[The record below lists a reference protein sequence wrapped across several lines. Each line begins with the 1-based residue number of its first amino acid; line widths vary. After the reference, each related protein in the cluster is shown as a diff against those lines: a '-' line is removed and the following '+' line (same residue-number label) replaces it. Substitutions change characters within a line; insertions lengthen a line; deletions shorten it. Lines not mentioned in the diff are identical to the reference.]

1 MEKKHNLFVR
11 ILIGIY
17 KVIAKIFKGI
27 YYFFYSIR
35 YFFYIP
41 GITIASGILGFF
53 VVALLDTLVKVIL
66 PVNFDTGFIE
76 TFFIATVFVALQVY
90 IFRRKM
96 NESLL
101 YNWKKSLILTYIPI
115 IFAIAACYFLNL
127 EDFSKEGFKALFSYD
142 LYPPEAFDEIYV
154 VLLPFF
160 APHLWLGCLTGEF
173 WISSMICTFI
183 NISVAWGIC
192 LVIGIKRDRFT
203 NENLAKMDEERA
215 KAKENEVYN
224 GLY

>member
-1 MEKKHNLFVR
+1 MEKKRNIIIR

-17 KVIAKIFKGI
+17 NVIAKIFKGI

-35 YFFYIP
+35 YLFYIP
-41 GITIASGILGFF
+41 GLTIASGIIGFF
-53 VVALLDTLVKVIL
+53 IVALLDTLIKIIL
-66 PVNFDTGFIE
+66 PVSLDTGFIE
-76 TFFIATVFVALQVY
+76 TFFIAIVFVALQVY

-96 NESLL
+96 NESLM

-127 EDFSKEGFKALFSYD
+127 EDFSKEGLKALFSYD

-154 VLLPFF
+154 LLLPFF

-192 LVIGIKRDRFT
+192 LVIGISRDKFA
-203 NENLAKMDEERA
+203 NENLARMDKEKEELEE
-215 KAKENEVYN
+215 KNE
-224 GLY
+224 LY

>member
-1 MEKKHNLFVR
+1 MEKKHSLFIR

-53 VVALLDTLVKVIL
+53 VVALLDTLVKIIL
-66 PVNFDTGFIE
+66 PVKFDTGFIE

-101 YNWKKSLILTYIPI
+101 YNWKKSLVLTYIPI
-115 IFAIAACYFLNL
+115 IIAIAACYFLNL

-192 LVIGIKRDRFT
+192 LVIGIKRDKFT
-203 NENLAKMDEERA
+203 NENLAKMDLERA
-215 KAKENEVYN
+215 KAKENEDYN

>member
-1 MEKKHNLFVR
+1 MEKKHNLFIR

-17 KVIAKIFKGI
+17 KVIAKICKGI

-41 GITIASGILGFF
+41 GLTIASGIMGFF
-53 VVALLDTLVKVIL
+53 VVALLDTLIKIIL
-66 PVNFDTGFIE
+66 PLRFDTGFIE
-76 TFFIATVFVALQVY
+76 TFFIAIVFVALQVY

-96 NESLL
+96 NESLM
-101 YNWKKSLILTYIPI
+101 YNWKKSLILTFIPI

-127 EDFSKEGFKALFSYD
+127 EDFSKEGLKALFSYD

-154 VLLPFF
+154 LLLPFF

-192 LVIGIKRDRFT
+192 LVIGISRDKFA
-203 NENLAKMDEERA
+203 NENLERMDKEKEELEE
-215 KAKENEVYN
+215 KNE
-224 GLY
+224 LY

>member
-1 MEKKHNLFVR
+1 MEKKHNLFIR

-17 KVIAKIFKGI
+17 KFIVKICKAI

-35 YFFYIP
+35 YLFYIP
-41 GITIASGILGFF
+41 GLTIASGIIGFF
-53 VVALLDTLVKVIL
+53 VVALLDTLIKIIL
-66 PVNFDTGFIE
+66 PTRLDTGFIE
-76 TFFIATVFVALQVY
+76 TFFIATVFVAMQVY

-96 NESLL
+96 NEDLL
-101 YNWKKSLILTYIPI
+101 YNWKKALILTFIPV
-115 IFAIAACYFLNL
+115 IFCIAACYFLNL

-142 LYPPEAFDEIYV
+142 LYPPEEFDEIYII
-154 VLLPFF
+154 LLPFF

-183 NISVAWGIC
+183 NVSVAWGIC
-192 LVIGIKRDRFT
+192 LAIGISRDRFANT
-203 NENLAKMDEERA
+203 NLEAIDKEKEIIKEDED
-215 KAKENEVYN
+215 YN